1 MVQRGPPNTQSLKL
15 MDTPTADMLRN
26 PTSMS
31 ESIDFV
37 KIEYTTTVYHLFL
50 NSSIIHR
57 SELNVSSFK
66 RRRID
71 KKNCIRQTLPATAM
85 FAISKLAFF
94 FRAGRVQ

>member
-37 KIEYTTTVYHLFL
+37 KIEHTTVYHLFL
-50 NSSIIHR
+50 NFSIIHR

-71 KKNCIRQTLPATAM
+71 KKN
-85 FAISKLAFF
+85 
-94 FRAGRVQ
+94 